1 MNTII
6 TLEDIRA
13 YAEVDYIINHMNQRY
28 IDMLPKKL
36 VRFFHEMKDP
46 DYEVKVDPHKPLQS
60 QNLSEYALELI
71 ALMHLKYWCADEK
84 RKQELYQ
91 MMLQNDSNITEKLYE
106 KSNIDAVF
114 ENFEY
119 SIKEKKESNDDFSRP
134 REVQTVNIKK
144 EEVEEKVQNTEET
157 EEKSLLEEQ
166 KLGFFARIKEKV
178 LSFFS
183 RNK

>member
-1 MNTII
+1 MNTVI

-36 VRFFHEMKDP
+36 VNFFHEMKDP
-46 DYEVKVDPHKPLQS
+46 DYEVKIDPHKPLQS
-60 QNLSEYALELI
+60 QNLSNYALELI
-71 ALMHLKYWCADEK
+71 ALMHLKYWCRDEK

-91 MMLQNDSNITEKLYE
+91 MMLQNDSNLTEKMYE

-114 ENFEY
+114 ENFEN

-134 REVQTVNIKK
+134 REVQTVNIKREDK
-144 EEVEEKVQNTEET
+144 EEQEQ

>member
-1 MNTII
+1 MNTVI

-36 VRFFHEMKDP
+36 VNFFHEMKDP
-46 DYEVKVDPHKPLQS
+46 DYEVKIDPHKPLQS
-60 QNLSEYALELI
+60 QNLSDYALELI
-71 ALMHLKYWCADEK
+71 ALMHLKYWCTDEK

-91 MMLQNDSNITEKLYE
+91 MMLQNDSNLTEKMYE

-114 ENFEY
+114 ENFEH
-119 SIKEKKESNDDFSRP
+119 STKEKKESNSDFSRP
-134 REVQTVNIKK
+134 REVQTINVKK
-144 EEVEEKVQNTEET
+144 ENVEEET
-157 EEKSLLEEQ
+157 GEKSLLEEQ

-178 LSFFS
+178 LSFFN